1 MFVAN
6 LLFRR
11 FLSSGEEAGHRCY
24 LCCYLLPS
32 SFRPLYCYPK
42 PKPNIPGLERASIG
56 FAGIVNFSRETT
68 VLVESVSTERA
79 EIVVRK
85 KRGIKN
91 SKIDGMIARNR
102 YVGESSGE
110 NCPCKKRGKL
120 AKTRVV
126 LENQLFKLVSGRR
139 VSRNERNKLKVAT
152 PPTGTTSFTQ
162 HPILPTNID
171 PQDSTDRAS
180 PIRARFPNV

>member
-1 MFVAN
+1 M
-6 LLFRR
+6 
-11 FLSSGEEAGHRCY
+11 
-24 LCCYLLPS
+24 
-32 SFRPLYCYPK
+32 
-42 PKPNIPGLERASIG
+42 
-56 FAGIVNFSRETT
+56 
-68 VLVESVSTERA
+68 
-79 EIVVRK
+79 VVRK

-139 VSRNERNKLKVAT
+139 VSRNERNKLKVAPRGRRRSPNIRSSQPT
-152 PPTGTTSFTQ
+152 SIPKIRPIELRQSVPAFQTSNLGQWRATCSFPCNFDFQRPSQFCPSPFSPFPPPIHNIPSF
-162 HPILPTNID
+162 LPF
-171 PQDSTDRAS
+171 SLS
-180 PIRARFPNV
+180 